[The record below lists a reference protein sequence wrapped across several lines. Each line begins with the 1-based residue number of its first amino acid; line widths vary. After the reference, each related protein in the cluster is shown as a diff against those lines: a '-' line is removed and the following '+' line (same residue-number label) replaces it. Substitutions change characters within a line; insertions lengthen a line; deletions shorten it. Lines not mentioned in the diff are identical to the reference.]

1 MDEDFLVSR
10 VSRLYKIVHVK
21 LTDKGREVVVF
32 EVFWENFI
40 CKLVG
45 FVNGESN
52 AIRAP
57 VYGSVI
63 RRILSRN

>member
-10 VSRLYKIVHVK
+10 VSRLDKVVHVK

-32 EVFWENFI
+32 EVLWENFI

-45 FVNGESN
+45 FINGEAN
-52 AIRAP
+52 TIRAP

>member
-10 VSRLYKIVHVK
+10 VSRLNKVVHVK

-32 EVFWENFI
+32 EVLWENFI
-40 CKLVG
+40 CKLIG
-45 FVNGESN
+45 FVNGEAN